1 MTTVALWLITSLAM
15 DVGQRWQWDGIHP
28 STLTLVGA
36 AQAPELATLVVEEP
50 LADCWGLAWEGGGD

>member
-1 MTTVALWLITSLAM
+1 MNAIAASIIACLAS

-36 AQAPELATLVVEEP
+36 APAAELATLVLEEP
-50 LADCWGLAWEGGGD
+50 LADCWALAWEGGAA